1 MGNNSS
7 CASATEA
14 PARTSSSAAAWKPR
28 APGEG
33 RRDLLCS
40 LRRLTV
46 AKMLHARLGDEAIWL
61 EGELLEIIIQAIPI
75 AGMCI
80 SVGGPAEGCE
90 CTTIAAALAAA
101 QPGDTIKLLPGVYR
115 EPIVLQPSPSG
126 VTLVGAGT
134 RPSDV
139 VVEWGDDSAE
149 SAGVQSVHNAG
160 EVIGKGEMASYLLGS
175 NPPSSPETS
184 HELAL
189 HARATLAAL
198 QQEEAGQQL
207 NAKLQQLARGLRYL
221 QSSRN
226 DNARVQWI
234 KYCSPLRTHASGVT
248 VKNLTLRSTGSSPA
262 VFADAGGLLLEDVV
276 VEGAAVLETHAR
288 LRRCNIQPG
297 VPHGVGICLPIRH
310 ATILLESCVVKDCLL
325 GLAITGPASRG
336 PQPTVTSKCV
346 AQRLER
352 RLAHFL
358 TPVRCS

>member
-7 CASATEA
+7 CASAKEA
-14 PARTSSSAAAWKPR
+14 PARSVSSAAVMWKPR
-28 APGEG
+28 APGEA

-61 EGELLEIIIQAIPI
+61 EGELLEIIIRAIPV

-80 SVGGPAEGCE
+80 SVGGAAEVCE
-90 CTTIAAALAAA
+90 CTTIAAALCAA

-160 EVIGKGEMASYLLGS
+160 EVVEKGNIGTYLLGS
-175 NPPSSPETS
+175 QPSSSPTTP
-184 HELAL
+184 HELVL
-189 HARATLAAL
+189 CARATLAAL
-198 QQEEAGQQL
+198 QQEEGGQPL
-207 NAKLQQLARGLRYL
+207 DAKLHQIGQGLRYL
-221 QSSRN
+221 QSSR
-226 DNARVQWI
+226 DDIARVQWI

-248 VKNLTLRSTGSSPA
+248 VKNLTLRATGSSPA
-262 VFADAGGLLLEDVV
+262 VFADSGGLLLEDIV

-288 LRRCNIQPG
+288 LRRCSIQPG
-297 VPHGVGICLPIRH
+297 VPHGVGVCLSTTCHAPIH
-310 ATILLESCVVKDCLL
+310 LENCVVKDCLL
-325 GLAITGPASRG
+325 GLAITGPASRT
-336 PQPTVTSKCV
+336 QPTVTSTCDPTFR
-346 AQRLER
+346 A
-352 RLAHFL
+352 
-358 TPVRCS
+358 